1 MDSLSTIALSF
12 VFLGTAFLFA
22 SVGHAGASGYLTA
35 MALFSL
41 SPALMRPTALILNVL
56 VASIATFKFYRVGA
70 FSWRILLPFV
80 MTSVPFAFWGGS
92 IALPGNAYKIVLG
105 IILLYAGSRMLIT
118 AKGTISQPA
127 RLLPLVPALI
137 SGAIIGLL
145 SGLTGTGGG
154 IFLTPLLL
162 FTGWSQPR
170 QASGVSAAFILVNS
184 VAGLLGQSPNMAM
197 LPQAMPLWLAVVAV
211 GGWVGAE
218 FGSKHWNS
226 IQLRR
231 ALAFV
236 MVIAA
241 LKLIL
246 T

>member
-1 MDSLSTIALSF
+1 MDVVTTVSLSFA
-12 VFLGTAFLFA
+12 FLATAFLYA

-41 SPALMRPTALILNVL
+41 SPVMMRPTALILNIL
-56 VASIATFKFYRVGA
+56 VASIAAFKFCRAGA
-70 FSWRILLPFV
+70 FSWQILLPFIL
-80 MTSVPFAFWGGS
+80 TSVPFAFIGGAL
-92 IALPGNAYKIVLG
+92 ILPGNAYKITLG
-105 IILLYAGSRMLIT
+105 IILLYAASRMLMT
-118 AKGTISQPA
+118 ANGS
-127 RLLPLVPALI
+127 LPQTVRPLPIVLALI

-162 FTGWSQPR
+162 FSGWSQPR
-170 QASGVSAAFILVNS
+170 QASGVSAVFILVNS
-184 VAGLLGQSPNMAM
+184 VAGLLGQSPNLASLSPA
-197 LPQAMPLWLAVVAV
+197 LPVWLAVVAV

-218 FGSKHWNS
+218 FGSQHWNGT
-226 IQLRR
+226 QLRR

-241 LKLIL
+241 LKLIW

>member
-1 MDSLSTIALSF
+1 MDILSTVTLSF
-12 VFLGTAFLFA
+12 AFLAAAFLYA
-22 SVGHAGASGYLTA
+22 SVGHAEASGYLTA

-41 SPALMRPTALILNVL
+41 SPAMMQPTALILNIL
-56 VASIATFKFYRVGA
+56 VASIATFKFYRAGA
-70 FSWRILLPFV
+70 FSWSILLPFAL
-80 MTSVPFAFWGGS
+80 TSVPFAFIGS
-92 IALPGNAYKIVLG
+92 ALILPGNAYKIVLG
-105 IILLYAGSRMLIT
+105 IILLYAAGRMLT
-118 AKGTISQPA
+118 TSKGSFPQTVRP
-127 RLLPLVPALI
+127 LPLVPALI

-162 FTGWSQPR
+162 FSGWSQPR
-170 QASGVSAAFILVNS
+170 QASGVSAVFILVNS
-184 VAGLLGQSPNMAM
+184 AAGLLGQSPN
-197 LPQAMPLWLAVVAV
+197 LTSLSPVLPLWLAVVAV

-218 FGSKHWNS
+218 FGSKHWNGT
-226 IQLRR
+226 QLRR

>member
-1 MDSLSTIALSF
+1 MDVFSTVTLSF
-12 VFLGTAFLFA
+12 AFFAAAFLYA

-41 SPALMRPTALILNVL
+41 SPVMMRPTALILNIL
-56 VASIATFKFYRVGA
+56 VAMIATFKFYRAGA
-70 FSWRILLPFV
+70 FSWSILLPFAL
-80 MTSVPFAFWGGS
+80 TSIPFAFIGGA
-92 IALPGNAYKIVLG
+92 ITLPGNAYKIVLG
-105 IILLYAGSRMLIT
+105 MILLYAAGRMLMT
-118 AKGTISQPA
+118 AKGSVSQTVRP
-127 RLLPLVPALI
+127 LPLIPALI
-137 SGAIIGLL
+137 SGVIIGLL

-162 FTGWSQPR
+162 LSGWSQPR
-170 QASGVSAAFILVNS
+170 QASGVSAVFILVNS
-184 VAGLLGQSPNMAM
+184 IAGLLGQ
-197 LPQAMPLWLAVVAV
+197 LPTLSLLPPAMPLWLGVVAV

-241 LKLIL
+241 MKLIL

>member
-1 MDSLSTIALSF
+1 M
-12 VFLGTAFLFA
+12 
-22 SVGHAGASGYLTA
+22 
-35 MALFSL
+35 
-41 SPALMRPTALILNVL
+41 MRPTALILNIL
-56 VASIATFKFYRVGA
+56 VAMIATFKFYRAGA
-70 FSWRILLPFV
+70 FSWSILLPFAL
-80 MTSVPFAFWGGS
+80 TSIPFAFIGGA
-92 IALPGNAYKIVLG
+92 ITLPGNAYKIVLG
-105 IILLYAGSRMLIT
+105 MILLYAAGRMLMT
-118 AKGTISQPA
+118 AKGSVSQTVRP
-127 RLLPLVPALI
+127 LPLIPALI
-137 SGAIIGLL
+137 SGVIIGLL

-162 FTGWSQPR
+162 LSGWSQPR
-170 QASGVSAAFILVNS
+170 QASGVSAVFILVNS
-184 VAGLLGQSPNMAM
+184 IAGLLGQ
-197 LPQAMPLWLAVVAV
+197 LPTLSLLPPAMPLWLGVVAV

-241 LKLIL
+241 MKLIL

>member
-1 MDSLSTIALSF
+1 MDVLATVMLGIT
-12 VFLGTAFLFA
+12 FLAAAFLYA

-41 SPALMRPTALILNVL
+41 SPAMMRPTALILNIL
-56 VASIATFKFYRVGA
+56 VASIATFKFYRAGA
-70 FSWRILLPFV
+70 FSWQILLPFV
-80 MTSVPFAFWGGS
+80 VTSVPFAFVGGA
-92 IALPGNAYKIVLG
+92 IALPGNAYKIMLG
-105 IILLYAGSRMLIT
+105 VILLYAAGRMLLSVEGST
-118 AKGTISQPA
+118 SQTIRP
-127 RLLPLVPALI
+127 LPIVPALI

-162 FTGWSQPR
+162 FSGWSHPR

-184 VAGLLGQSPNMAM
+184 VAGLLGQSPDMAV
-197 LPQAMPLWLAVVAV
+197 LPQAMPLWLAAVAV

-218 FGSKHWNS
+218 FGSKHWNNL
-226 IQLRR
+226 QLRR
-231 ALAFV
+231 ALALV
-236 MVIAA
+236 MGIAA